1 MQPKVVP
8 PFAWG
13 NGAPYGTFQLD
24 KFLTVTERVMARRHV
39 TLSERARRQLVASY
53 EARWT
58 LD

>member
-13 NGAPYGTFQLD
+13 SAPPYDTFQLE
-24 KFLTVTERVMARRHV
+24 KFLSVTERVMARRHV
-39 TLSERARRQLVASY
+39 QLTDRARQQLVASY
-53 EARWT
+53 QARWT